1 MKGMTH
7 LQRLFRGRRE
17 TKSFREVLEERRR
30 GRWLLRE
37 RREQMVRRIQRCF
50 KRHCFKRRLAN
61 RIVNKANKGNIPCN
75 FSGTHS
81 RAVGDYKAFNITYIV
96 NTPAVITQ
104 AAAALLTLDFKN
116 VR

>member
-1 MKGMTH
+1 
-7 LQRLFRGRRE
+7 
-17 TKSFREVLEERRR
+17 
-30 GRWLLRE
+30 
-37 RREQMVRRIQRCF
+37 
-50 KRHCFKRRLAN
+50 LAN

-104 AAAALLTLDFKN
+104 AAAALLTLDF
-116 VR
+116 